1 VVVFLEARFSSRSNG
16 DDAFV
21 VVGRVV
27 WKDETS
33 ASPTVIPSAALA
45 KEPSEHALLA
55 KLRYLVDF
63 VALGSFERLQN
74 LPSKFWSFIDVTA
87 EASASSGQ

>member
-1 VVVFLEARFSSRSNG
+1 MVVSLEARFSSRSKD

-33 ASPTVIPSAALA
+33 ASPTVVPSAALA
-45 KEPSEHALLA
+45 KGPSEDPLLA

-87 EASASSGQ
+87 ESSTRS